1 MTHRQTTADT
11 VPPTP
16 TSAGDTHEVTNTPPV
31 LSGHNA
37 FDADPA
43 LAEALHREGAGWAE
57 SRARALGAQVGDPD
71 TQERA
76 RLANRNIPE
85 FRPFDRY
92 GNRVDVVEYHPA
104 YHELMAQAMDAE
116 VHSLAWSAPK
126 PGGHVARAA
135 MSYLW
140 NQIENGVGCP
150 TGMAYAAIPLLRT
163 QTETTAWADKMQATA
178 YDPRVIPIAEKAAI
192 TVATTLTE
200 KHGGCDLRANST
212 KATPENGGGAGQE
225 YRLTGHKW
233 FCSAP
238 MGDVFLTTA
247 ITPNGPGL
255 FAAPRFLPDGRRNR
269 IFIQGLKEKC
279 GNRSNASSHVEFSD
293 TWALLIGDEGEGIK
307 KAMTDVHFTRL
318 DFAAGSTGLMRQAL
332 SLAIHYGRHR
342 RAFQRSLVDLP
353 LMSNILADLALDV
366 EGSLALCMRIA
377 RAVDQSETNETA
389 RLLARIGP
397 PMAKYW
403 CCKRAPG
410 FTAETLEC
418 MGGNGYIEDA
428 PMARLYR
435 EAPLN
440 GIWEGSSNMVAL
452 DVFRAA
458 EREVGSLEAV
468 LAEIDTVRGAD
479 AAIDRGLASLKD
491 ALADKGNWEFGARRL
506 VERMAILWQAAL
518 LRQHAPA
525 AVADAFVASRLAGD
539 NGPLFGRLTD
549 PAGAQTIIERA
560 LAN

>member
-1 MTHRQTTADT
+1 MIHHQTTANT

-16 TSAGDTHEVTNTPPV
+16 TSAGDTHDVTNTPPV
-31 LSGHNA
+31 LSGYNA
-37 FDADPA
+37 YDTDPA
-43 LAEALHREGAGWAE
+43 LGEALRRENACWAE
-57 SRARALGAQVGDPD
+57 SHARQLGATVGNPD
-71 TQERA
+71 MQERA
-76 RLANRNIPE
+76 RLANRHIPE
-85 FRPFDRY
+85 FRPFDSY
-92 GNRVDVVEYHPA
+92 GNRVDIVEYHPA
-104 YHELMAQAMDAE
+104 YHELMSAAMEAE
-116 VHSLAWSAPK
+116 VHSLAWSTDK

-140 NQIENGVGCP
+140 NQVENGVGCP
-150 TGMAYAAIPLLRT
+150 TGMAYAAIPLLRA
-163 QTETTAWADKMQATA
+163 QPETVPWADKMLATA
-178 YDPRVIPIAEKAAI
+178 YDPRVLPIEEKSAI

-200 KHGGCDLRANST
+200 KHGGCDLRANT
-212 KATPENGGGAGQE
+212 TTAKPLNGGGGGQAYE
-225 YRLTGHKW
+225 LTGHKW

-255 FAAPRFLPDGRRNR
+255 FAAPRFLPDASRNR
-269 IFIQGLKEKC
+269 IFIQGLKDKC
-279 GNRSNASSHVEFSD
+279 GNRSNASSHIEFSD
-293 TWALLIGDEGEGIK
+293 TWALLIGEEGDGIR
-307 KAMTDVHFTRL
+307 KAMTDVHYTRL

-332 SLAIHYGRHR
+332 SLAVHYGRHR

-377 RAVDQSETNETA
+377 RAVDETETNQTA
-389 RLLARIGP
+389 ALLARIGP

-410 FTAETLEC
+410 FIAETLEC
-418 MGGNGYIEDA
+418 MGGNGYIEDS

-458 EREVGSLEAV
+458 EREPGSLDAVLSEIEAV
-468 LAEIDTVRGAD
+468 RGSDQALD
-479 AAIDRGLASLKD
+479 QAIDGLKD
-491 ALADKGNWEFGARRL
+491 ALADKGAWEFQARRL
-506 VERMAILWQAAL
+506 VERMALLWQASL
-518 LRQHAPA
+518 LRQHAPTE
-525 AVADAFVASRLAGD
+525 VADAFIASRVVEGH
-539 NGPLFGRLTD
+539 GPLFGRLRD
-549 PAGAQTIIERA
+549 PRSVQSILERA
-560 LAN
+560 LEM

>member
-1 MTHRQTTADT
+1 MTHRHTTANT
-11 VPPTP
+11 VALTP
-16 TSAGDTHEVTNTPPV
+16 TSTGDTHEVTNTPPT
-31 LSGHNA
+31 LSGYNA
-37 FDADPA
+37 YNADPA
-43 LAEALHREGAGWAE
+43 LGEALHRENAGWAE
-57 SRARALGAQVGDPD
+57 SRAHHLGASVGNPD
-71 TQERA
+71 MQERA
-76 RLANRNIPE
+76 RLANRHIPE
-85 FRPFDRY
+85 FRPFDSY
-92 GNRVDVVEYHPA
+92 GNRVDIVEYHPA
-104 YHELMAQAMDAE
+104 YHELMTTAMEAE
-116 VHSLAWSAPK
+116 VHSLAWSTDK

-140 NQIENGVGCP
+140 NQVENGVGCP

-163 QTETTAWADKMQATA
+163 QPETKAWADKMQATT
-178 YDPRVIPIAEKAAI
+178 YDPRIMPIEEKSAI

-200 KHGGCDLRANST
+200 KHGGCDLRANT
-212 KATPENGGGAGQE
+212 TTAAPVDHGGAGQA

-255 FAAPRFLPDGRRNR
+255 FAAPRFLPDGGRNR

-293 TWALLIGDEGEGIK
+293 TWALLIGEEGEGIR
-307 KAMTDVHFTRL
+307 KAMTDVHYTRL

-332 SLAIHYGRHR
+332 SQAMHYGRHR

-366 EGSLALCMRIA
+366 EGSLAMCLRIA
-377 RAVDQSETNETA
+377 RAVDETGTDPTA
-389 RLLARIGP
+389 ALLARIGP

-410 FTAETLEC
+410 FVAEALEC
-418 MGGNGYIEDA
+418 IGGNGYIEDA

-458 EREVGSLEAV
+458 EREPGSLDAV
-468 LAEIDTVRGAD
+468 LAEIESVRGTD
-479 AAIDRGLASLKD
+479 TPLDRALEGLKD
-491 ALADKGNWEFGARRL
+491 ALANKTTWEFQARRL
-506 VERMAILWQAAL
+506 VERMALLWQAAL
-518 LRQHAPA
+518 LRQHASTPI
-525 AVADAFVASRLAGD
+525 ADAFIASRVVEGH
-539 NGPLFGRLTD
+539 GPLFGRLNSPNAVQEILD
-549 PAGAQTIIERA
+549 RA
-560 LAN
+560 LMT